1 MSAETKYRSALGE
14 SPLHTE
20 ELARL
25 NRNYSTAQTLTDA
38 QSKQSFLNK
47 LLAPI
52 RRILFSDYA
61 AAQTEF
67 QADLVRVLNRLSSL
81 EDVRL
86 WRMEDEQRGT
96 LEGLERDFQKKLQ
109 QERDTLIGTLSQM
122 ESRVDAHQEQ
132 LAVLESVTKGL
143 ERILGAMSSDVA
155 QAAATTSESDSSKQQ
170 LNAQSLNSD
179 YRYVLLENR
188 YRGSEEQI
196 STRLSV
202 YVDYFRGSTKPVVEI
217 GSGRGEFLELLREAN
232 ISAYGLEIDAA
243 MQELCVQKSLDVRK
257 VDGIAHLESCEDNSL
272 GGLLAVQVVEH
283 LTVETL
289 ETLLRLAAKKVVA
302 GGYVIFETI
311 NTKSVLALCQNYFR
325 DPTHA
330 QPLHPQTMAFMAE
343 MSGLEVKEIRELSP
357 YPPEATLQSIPL
369 EEFMTPSAR
378 QMAELINHNFSALNS
393 ILFGFQDYSIVATP
407 DSRG

>member
-378 QMAELINHNFSALNS
+378 QMAELINHNFSPLNS